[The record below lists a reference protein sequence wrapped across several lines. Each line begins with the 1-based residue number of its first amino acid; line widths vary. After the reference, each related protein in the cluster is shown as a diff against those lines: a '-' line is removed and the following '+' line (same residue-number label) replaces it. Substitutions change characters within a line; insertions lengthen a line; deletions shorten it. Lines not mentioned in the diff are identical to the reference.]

1 MRLHLYTHKVVQI
14 SFCKW
19 PLPERRCYFFVCHL
33 CERLSSRR
41 PLIQMPFVRS
51 IILTRDSGNKMAQLL
66 ALNWHVSFHEFYPS
80 SIVSSG
86 QQWPPYQYIF
96 AEIGK
101 RKKIKNR
108 NSEKKNFFLVTSCE
122 PCSVPINSQQCP
134 YPNTNTGCHSVGTVY
149 KQNVACPLGSSAILA
164 YNKIFSA

>member
-108 NSEKKNFFLVTSCE
+108 NSEKKNFFWSRAVSLAAFQLIANSAHTPTLILVATLLVQC
-122 PCSVPINSQQCP
+122 INKMLLV
-134 YPNTNTGCHSVGTVY
+134 H
-149 KQNVACPLGSSAILA
+149 LGHQL
-164 YNKIFSA
+164 Y